1 EFMRTGETWRRHR
14 GDGIAPKED
23 PHGLMRTDDV
33 RKLWII
39 ADVARLRAEY
49 ALRAA
54 GLDVPRFPPGYDV
67 PAAFYAGL
75 LCPGC
80 GAELAMAISR
90 NGWFCVQCGR
100 GWMPTTSSPMKE
112 EPSP

>member
-1 EFMRTGETWRRHR
+1 
-14 GDGIAPKED
+14 
-23 PHGLMRTDDV
+23 MRTDDC

-39 ADVARLRAEY
+39 ADVQRLRAEY

-54 GLDVPRFPPGYDV
+54 GLDVPRFPPDYDV
-67 PAAFYAGL
+67 LTAFHAGL

-80 GAELAMAISR
+80 GAELAMAIST

-100 GWMPTTSSPMKE
+100 GWMPTPVAHPT
-112 EPSP
+112 PSP